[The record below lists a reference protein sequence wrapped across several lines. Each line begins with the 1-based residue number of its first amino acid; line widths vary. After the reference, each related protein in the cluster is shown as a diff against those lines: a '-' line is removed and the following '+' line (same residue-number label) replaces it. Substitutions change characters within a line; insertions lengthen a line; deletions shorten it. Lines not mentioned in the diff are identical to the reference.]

1 MNKSREEEDPNS
13 MREREESKIKLKGKN
28 RGETTKDTRL
38 HEGVPTL
45 KVEETSLFLIA
56 SLLDS

>member
-45 KVEETSLFLIA
+45 SKWRRHLYS
-56 SLLDS
+56 